1 MNKFFLYYID
11 MFAVLTSILVAI
23 VLTLITIRKSETPL
37 RRVAPFFMFFGPS
50 AILVHMSCHILE
62 INYRAIGNIK
72 AGKFIYDFRFYS
84 LMLMAVVL
92 IYCNQLL
99 LKRIKKFIE
108 GNSSSEVL
116 KAIGMIVLVS
126 LPTVPFT
133 PIGSL
138 PTMACIITLIALPFV
153 KKQKATFAAFA

>member
-1 MNKFFLYYID
+1 
-11 MFAVLTSILVAI
+11 MFAVLTSILAAI
-23 VLTLITIRKSETPL
+23 VLTVITIRKSEIPL

-50 AILVHMSCHILE
+50 AILVHMSCHILK
-62 INYRAIGNIK
+62 INYHAIENRRAGQFTYN
-72 AGKFIYDFRFYS
+72 FRFYS

-92 IYCNQLL
+92 VYCNQLL
-99 LKRIKKFIE
+99 LQRIKKFIE

-116 KAIGMIVLVS
+116 KAIGMIVFVR

-133 PIGSL
+133 SIGSL

-153 KKQKATFAAFA
+153 KKQKAPVAVFG